1 MRHRENIF
9 DLYNSQNENSKK
21 PEEDRVPDEVR
32 PEDLKDQE
40 DSKDPEPETV
50 TDNQQPED
58 PAQKKEGGEED
69 GV

>member
-9 DLYNSQNENSKK
+9 DLYNQQNENSKK
-21 PEEDRVPDEVR
+21 PEPERVPDEVR

-40 DSKDPEPETV
+40 DPKDPEPETETV
-50 TDNQQPED
+50 KQQPDD
-58 PAQKKEGGEED
+58 PAQKEEGGEEN